1 MTNQIFIHS
10 KDDLINYFLEGA
22 KSENQWRI
30 GVEHEKLLFDQKS
43 LKRISYENGIKEILE
58 RLQSRG
64 WAPVLENTTLIGLK
78 NKDASI
84 SLEPGGQFE
93 LSGAP
98 LLNVH
103 EVKDELNTHLIELK
117 SITESLGIRIVGL
130 GVDPYSARED
140 IPWMPKERY
149 RIMRQYMPKKGKLG
163 LDMMTA
169 TCTVQ
174 VNLDFSSEED
184 MALKFKVAMA
194 LQPFATALFA
204 NSSMREGQDIGYK
217 SYRAAIWLET
227 DPDRCGLLPFVFES
241 NFNFEKYVDYALN
254 VPMYF
259 VKRGDDY
266 ISALGLSFQDFL
278 QGKLSILPGELPTIK
293 DWENHLSTLF
303 PEVRLKR
310 YLELRGADAG
320 IARHLLALPAFWVGL
335 LYDKISLHE
344 AYKIISNWSYE
355 DINTLYREVPRLG
368 LNASF
373 QNRPLRE
380 WGREL
385 LNLSHAGLKNRGF
398 RNAEGITEVLYLEYL
413 EERLK
418 SEHFDKQKNFNTF
431 IEENTFE

>member
-1 MTNQIFIHS
+1 MTDQIFIHS
-10 KDDLINYFLEGA
+10 KDDLINYFSEGS
-22 KSENQWRI
+22 KPENQWRI

-43 LKRISYENGIKEILE
+43 LKRISYESGIKEILE
-58 RLQSRG
+58 RLQSHG
-64 WAPVLENTTLIGLK
+64 WTPVFENTTLIGLK
-78 NKDASI
+78 KKDASI

-98 LLNVH
+98 LLTIH
-103 EVKDELNTHLIELK
+103 DVKDELNNHLIALK
-117 SITESLGIRIVGL
+117 SITESLGIRIVGV

-149 RIMRQYMPKKGKLG
+149 RLMRQYMPTKGKLG

-204 NSSMREGQDIGYK
+204 NSPMREGQDSGYE
-217 SYRAAIWLET
+217 SYRAAIWQDT
-227 DPDRCGLLPFVFES
+227 DPERCGLLPFVFES

-259 VKRGDDY
+259 VKRGDNY

-293 DWENHLSTLF
+293 DWEDHLSTLF

-310 YLELRGADAG
+310 YLELRGADVG
-320 IARHLLALPAFWVGL
+320 TARHILALPAFWVGL
-335 LYDKISLHE
+335 LYDKESLYE
-344 AYKIISNWSYE
+344 AYEVIKNWSYE
-355 DINTLYREVPRLG
+355 DVSKLYREVPRLG
-368 LNASF
+368 LEASF
-373 QNRPLRE
+373 QRKILRE
-380 WGREL
+380 WWKEL
-385 LNLSHAGLKNRGF
+385 LKLSHTGLKNRGF
-398 RNAEGITEVLYLEYL
+398 RDTEGITEVSYLEYL

-418 SEHFDKQKNFNTF
+418 SEDFNKQKNLNTF
-431 IEENTFE
+431 IEENTF